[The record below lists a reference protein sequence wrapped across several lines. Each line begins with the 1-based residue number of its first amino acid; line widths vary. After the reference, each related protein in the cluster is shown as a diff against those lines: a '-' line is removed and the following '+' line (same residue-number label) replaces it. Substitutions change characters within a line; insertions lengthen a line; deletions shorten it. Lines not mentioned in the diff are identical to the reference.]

1 MLNKIISLVFFLL
14 IFNNSYLYSD
24 ISKTILPKE
33 KPSIFKKSNKAKINE
48 LLIPEK
54 KPDLVKK
61 KVLQKNE
68 VKTKQSIKKKDLP
81 LLDSSISLLYLKNQD
96 HIKLSN
102 HLKIKIL
109 RKKDFD
115 KAKIVFE
122 NIKEEM
128 ANCIK
133 KSSNSKR

>member
-1 MLNKIISLVFFLL
+1 MFFLL

-81 LLDSSISLLYLKNQD
+81 LLDSSISFIIPQKKPRSY
-96 HIKLSN
+96 
-102 HLKIKIL
+102 KIVKSSEKSKIL
-109 RKKDFD
+109 KKKDFD

-122 NIKEEM
+122 NI
-128 ANCIK
+128 
-133 KSSNSKR
+133 SKRKWQTAL

>member
-61 KVLQKNE
+61 KALQKNE
-68 VKTKQSIKKKDLP
+68 VKTKQSIKR
-81 LLDSSISLLYLKNQD
+81 
-96 HIKLSN
+96 
-102 HLKIKIL
+102 KIYRYWI
-109 RKKDFD
+109 
-115 KAKIVFE
+115 AQ
-122 NIKEEM
+122 
-128 ANCIK
+128 
-133 KSSNSKR
+133 